1 MGALLCRKELH
12 RQGPYM
18 GLAHPCWTRIRMLMD
33 GERSVLMR
41 LSDSL

>member
-12 RQGPYM
+12 RQGACM
-18 GLAHPCWTRIRMLMD
+18 VLAHPCWTRIRMLMD
-33 GERSVLMR
+33 GERFVLIP